1 MLSTRSTYFFNLIVY
16 YFLTVCK
23 HLCEKKLYDPHRSG
37 GLPLVYSDAI
47 LTMKGAPGKMAV
59 RSCGSRRSVTE
70 GLDGMMAEG
79 GHDRRDRWDDGRGRA

>member
-1 MLSTRSTYFFNLIVY
+1 M
-16 YFLTVCK
+16 
-23 HLCEKKLYDPHRSG
+23 
-37 GLPLVYSDAI
+37 VYSDAI